1 MALGQWINNG
11 TDLSVSLA
19 SLENGTTYAFEVRAV
34 GGSGIS
40 SSVSGTATPV
50 ALPGV
55 PSNLFGSLSGGQIEW
70 SWNAPASGGPVASYE
85 YRSGI
90 TSVLTGDWT
99 SVGASLSVELTELDS
114 ETRYYF
120 EVRARNAAGV
130 GTALAGNKFL
140 QAVAGVPSNLRSTV
154 GNRIITWEWDAPS
167 GGGTVVRYEYR
178 SGTSSTLTGGWTSVG
193 TALVIDLASL
203 INNTTYYFELRAVSG
218 TGPSAAI
225 SGSAIPR
232 AVPGAPT
239 NLSSIAGSTILTWL
253 WEAPATGGPV
263 ASYEYRYGT
272 QSALSGGWTNVN
284 ALTGV
289 VLIGLTNGVF
299 YYFQVRAVNAG
310 GTGPETASSAAPVAV
325 PGAPRS
331 LTSAPGDMTIDWSW
345 LAPNTGGPV
354 VSYEYRFGTT
364 D

>member
-1 MALGQWINNG
+1 MALGQWIDNG

-19 SLENGTTYAFEVRAV
+19 SLENGTTYAFEVRAINA
-34 GGSGIS
+34 SGV
-40 SSVSGTATPV
+40 SVSISGTATPV

-55 PSNLFGSLSGGQIEW
+55 ASNLFASLSGGQIEW
-70 SWNAPASGGPVASYE
+70 SWDAPSSGGAVASYE

-90 TSVLTGDWT
+90 SATLTGDWT
-99 SVGASLSVELTELDS
+99 SVDAARSVVLTSLDS

-130 GTALAGNKFL
+130 GTELAGNAFL
-140 QAVAGVPSNLRSTV
+140 QAIAGVPSNLRSTV
-154 GNRIITWEWDAPS
+154 GNSIITWEWDAPS
-167 GGGTVVRYEYR
+167 GGGTVARYEYR
-178 SGTSSTLTGGWTSVG
+178 NGTSSTLTGGWTSVG

-203 INNTTYYFELRAVSG
+203 TNNTTYYFELRAVSG

-232 AVPGAPT
+232 AAPGAPS
-239 NLSSIAGSTILTWL
+239 NLTSIAGSGTLTWS
-253 WEAPATGGPV
+253 WEAPTTGGPV
-263 ASYEYRYGT
+263 AHYEYRYASQVWIPVGAT
-272 QSALSGGWTNVN
+272 
-284 ALTGV
+284 TGV
-289 VLIGLTNGVF
+289 VIMGLTNGTN
-299 YYFQVRAVNAG
+299 YYFEVRAVNAG
-310 GTGPETASSAAPVAV
+310 GAGPGTASSATPVAV

-331 LTSAPGDMTIDWSW
+331 LTSAPGDETIDWSW

-354 VSYEYRFGTT
+354 VRYEYRFGTT